1 MKEVNL
7 DRSQVDDSN
16 YMILKK
22 KKVKLKI
29 KLDMTEQLNDWL
41 KDGWFLWLSE
51 VREVEMNR

>member
-22 KKVKLKI
+22 KGK
-29 KLDMTEQLNDWL
+29 T
-41 KDGWFLWLSE
+41 KDQVGHD
-51 VREVEMNR
+51 